1 MTSAPIAKPDL
12 APLPSGLGTQLSPSH
27 LILNVADTDAT
38 IRFYRG
44 VFGAGVE
51 RDMEIESPALDAMF
65 GRSGVRIR
73 STFIDVGGYRLHTIE
88 ALDVPRTSRPASM
101 GLTGLSFAVPD
112 LEAARQMAIDA
123 GYRADAELRRRPR
136 RPALQRQD
144 VLHRRPRRRRL
155 RTRRVPTAHVKRQ

>member
-1 MTSAPIAKPDL
+1 MTTAKPDL
-12 APLPSGLGTQLSPSH
+12 PALPTGLGTQLSPSH

-88 ALDVPRTSRPASM
+88 SLDVPRTAKPAGM

-112 LEAARQMAIDA
+112 LQAARQAAIDA
-123 GYRADAELRRRPR
+123 GFHPTESYDVDLGDTRYNAKMFFIADPDGVGCELVEYP
-136 RPALQRQD
+136 
-144 VLHRRPRRRRL
+144 
-155 RTRRVPTAHVKRQ
+155 K

>member
-1 MTSAPIAKPDL
+1 MTSAPQSRPDL
-12 APLPSGLGTQLSPSH
+12 PPLPSGLGAQLSPSH
-27 LILNVADTDAT
+27 LILNVADTDAM

-88 ALDVPRTSRPASM
+88 SLDAPRTSRPASM

-112 LEAARQMAIDA
+112 LEAARQLAIDA
-123 GYRADAELRRRPR
+123 GFSPTPSFDVDLGDPRYSAKMFFLADPDGVGCEIVEYP
-136 RPALQRQD
+136 
-144 VLHRRPRRRRL
+144 
-155 RTRRVPTAHVKRQ
+155 K

>member
-1 MTSAPIAKPDL
+1 MTSAPIARPDL
-12 APLPSGLGTQLSPSH
+12 PPLPSGLGTQISPSH

-101 GLTGLSFAVPD
+101 GLTGLSFAVAD
-112 LEAARQMAIDA
+112 LQAARQLAIEA
-123 GYRADAELRRRPR
+123 GFAPTPSFDVDLGDPRYNAKMFFIADPDGVGCEIVEYP
-136 RPALQRQD
+136 
-144 VLHRRPRRRRL
+144 LH
-155 RTRRVPTAHVKRQ
+155 T

>member
-1 MTSAPIAKPDL
+1 MTSAPIARPDL
-12 APLPSGLGTQLSPSH
+12 PPLPSGLGTQLSPSH

-65 GRSGVRIR
+65 GRTGVRIR

-88 ALDVPRTSRPASM
+88 ALDVPRTPQPASM

-112 LEAARQMAIDA
+112 LEAARQMVKDA
-123 GYRADAELRRRPR
+123 GFAPTPSYDVDLGDPRYNAKMFFVADPDGVGCEIVEYP
-136 RPALQRQD
+136 
-144 VLHRRPRRRRL
+144 LH
-155 RTRRVPTAHVKRQ
+155 T